1 MREKKLIAIA
11 SVILAVSLSGCGSSE
26 PTEEAEVTS
35 ETEAEEETAEETE
48 EEEEVDTTAEAEEYY
63 EKGRAC
69 LYGLDGIE
77 IDYEAAFDNFEQAKE
92 LGKEDA
98 GFYLGALYDWYK
110 HPVEDYEKAKSYY
123 EENIENPNSELA
135 LAFLYNNGD
144 GVEQDKEKA
153 KEMFQ
158 SVIDKGCVEGYLGLA
173 SEKYLDSDFE
183 TALEYYNKVIEE
195 GTEEMYVSDALCCVG
210 DMYRLGNGVEQDADK
225 AQEYYEKAAGL
236 GRPDAYTRT
245 AAIYYY
251 EQGVEKDEKK
261 AFEYY
266 EKAANMLDCT
276 AMISVSTLYF
286 EGIGVEKDVQKGM
299 EWLER
304 AVDQN
309 YIEAMAY
316 LGNIY
321 SDGAYGINQDYGK
334 ALELFM
340 KAAELG
346 SYEAMRAVGVYYEFG
361 YGTEQDYQKAVEW
374 YEKAIDGGD
383 PFAMNRLGMLY
394 FEGNGVEK
402 DLKKALELCRQAS
415 NLGVEEATD
424 NEIAIENELLNNQ

>member
-1 MREKKLIAIA
+1 MKVKKLIAIA
-11 SVILAVSLSGCGSSE
+11 SVMLTVSLSGCGSSE
-26 PTEEAEVTS
+26 PAEEADATT

-48 EEEEVDTTAEAEEYY
+48 EEEEADTTAEAEEYY

-69 LYGLDGIE
+69 LYGLDGVE

-98 GFYLGALYDWYK
+98 GFYLGALYDWYE
-110 HPVEDYEKAKSYY
+110 HPVVDYEKAKSYY

-144 GVEQDKEKA
+144 GVEQDREKA

-195 GTEEMYVSDALCCVG
+195 GTEEMYVSDALCSVANI
-210 DMYRLGNGVEQDADK
+210 YRYANGVEQNADK
-225 AQEYYEKAAGL
+225 AQEYFEKAAEL
-236 GRPDAYTRT
+236 GNSHAYTCI
-245 AAIYYY
+245 AAMYYY
-251 EQGVEKDEKK
+251 GQGVETDEEK

-266 EKAANMLDCT
+266 EKGANLLDCT
-276 AMISVSTLYF
+276 AMISVSDLYF
-286 EGIGVEKDVQKGM
+286 QGIGVEKDTQKGM
-299 EWLER
+299 EWAEK
-304 AVDQN
+304 AVEQN
-309 YIEAMAY
+309 YIDAMGF
-316 LGNIY
+316 LGGIY
-321 SDGAYGINQDYGK
+321 ADGLYGIDQDYGK
-334 ALELFM
+334 ALELYVR
-340 KAAELG
+340 AAELG
-346 SYEAMRAVGVYYEFG
+346 SYEAMRSVGVYYEFG